1 MLLETLAGIAVA
13 PVTAARSI
21 MNTRIKAGT
30 SGMTLIEVLVAA
42 ALFAVLYA
50 IAVPNLQ
57 AMRAPYAL
65 ESATYQV
72 ASHLNMTRQ
81 RAITRNKRHR
91 IVFTSGGY
99 HVEKEAS
106 PSSFVNDSATFAM
119 PDGVVIGSPSPSN
132 PIFNSRGMLA
142 AAVSVTV
149 SMTGVG
155 TKTVTT
161 NVLGHTTIQ

>member
-1 MLLETLAGIAVA
+1 MTLLEI
-13 PVTAARSI
+13 
-21 MNTRIKAGT
+21 
-30 SGMTLIEVLVAA
+30 LVAM

-65 ESATYQV
+65 ESAVYQM
-72 ASHLNMTRQ
+72 ASHLSMARQ
-81 RAITRNKRHR
+81 RAIARNQRHR
-91 IVFTSGGY
+91 VAFAAGSYQI
-99 HVEKEAS
+99 EREAS
-106 PSSFVNDSATFAM
+106 PNTFVSDSATFAM
-119 PDGVVIGSPSPSN
+119 PHDVVIGSPNPAN

-142 AAVSVTV
+142 ANVSIAV

-161 NVLGHTTIQ
+161 NVLGNSTID

>member
-1 MLLETLAGIAVA
+1 
-13 PVTAARSI
+13 
-21 MNTRIKAGT
+21 MNTRMRAGT
-30 SGMTLIEVLVAA
+30 SGMTLIEVLVAM

-72 ASHLNMTRQ
+72 ASHLNMARQ
-81 RAITRNKRHR
+81 RAIARNQRYR
-91 IVFTSGGY
+91 LVFATGSY
-99 HVEKEAS
+99 HMEREAS

-119 PDGVVIGSPSPSN
+119 PDGVVIGSPNPSD

-142 AAVSVTV
+142 ANVSVTV
-149 SMTGVG
+149 SMAGVG

>member
-1 MLLETLAGIAVA
+1 MK
-13 PVTAARSI
+13 AA
-21 MNTRIKAGT
+21 T
-30 SGMTLIEVLVAA
+30 SGMTLIEILVAM

-65 ESATYQV
+65 ESAAYQM
-72 ASHLNMTRQ
+72 ASSLSMARQ
-81 RAITRNKRHR
+81 RAIARNQRHR
-91 IVFTSGGY
+91 VVFTSSSY
-99 HVEKEAS
+99 HIEKEAS

-119 PDGVVIGSPSPSN
+119 PNGVVLGSPNPSN

-161 NVLGHTTIQ
+161 NVLGNTTID

>member
-1 MLLETLAGIAVA
+1 MH
-13 PVTAARSI
+13 
-21 MNTRIKAGT
+21 TRKTAGT
-30 SGMTLIEVLVAA
+30 SGMTLIEVLVAM
-42 ALFAVLYA
+42 ALFTVLYA

-65 ESATYQV
+65 ESAVYQM
-72 ASHLNMTRQ
+72 ASHMSMARQ
-81 RAITRNKRHR
+81 RAIARNKRHR
-91 IVFTSGGY
+91 LVFASGSY
-99 HVEKEAS
+99 HLEQEAS
-106 PSSFVNDSATFAM
+106 PNSFVNDSATFAM
-119 PDGVVIGSPSPSN
+119 PDGVVIGSPNPSN

-149 SMTGVG
+149 SIAGVG

>member
-1 MLLETLAGIAVA
+1 
-13 PVTAARSI
+13 
-21 MNTRIKAGT
+21 MNTRMKAGT
-30 SGMTLIEVLVAA
+30 SGMTLLEVLVTMG
-42 ALFAVLYA
+42 LFVVLYA

-65 ESATYQV
+65 ESATYQI
-72 ASHLNMTRQ
+72 ASSLNLARQ

-91 IVFTSGGY
+91 LMFASGNY
-99 HVEKEAS
+99 HIEKESS
-106 PSSFVNDSATFAM
+106 PNSFVNDSAMFAM

-149 SMTGVG
+149 SMAGVG

>member
-1 MLLETLAGIAVA
+1 MH
-13 PVTAARSI
+13 
-21 MNTRIKAGT
+21 TRKTAGT
-30 SGMTLIEVLVAA
+30 SGMTLLEVLVAM
-42 ALFAVLYA
+42 ALFTVLYA

-65 ESATYQV
+65 ESATYQI
-72 ASHLNMTRQ
+72 ASSLNLARQ
-81 RAITRNKRHR
+81 RAIARNRRHSV
-91 IVFTSGGY
+91 VFASGSY
-99 HVEKEAS
+99 HIQQESS
-106 PSSFVNDSATFAM
+106 PNSFVNDSALFAM
-119 PDGVVIGSPSPSN
+119 PDGVVIGSPTPSN

-142 AAVSVTV
+142 AEVSLTV

>member
-1 MLLETLAGIAVA
+1 
-13 PVTAARSI
+13 
-21 MNTRIKAGT
+21 MNTRMKAGT
-30 SGMTLIEVLVAA
+30 SGMTLIEILVTM

-65 ESATYQV
+65 SSATYQI
-72 ASHLNMTRQ
+72 ASHINMARQ
-81 RAITRNKRHR
+81 RAIARNKRHR
-91 IVFTSGGY
+91 IVFLSGSY
-99 HVEKEAS
+99 HIEKEAS
-106 PSSFVNDSATFAM
+106 PSSFVNDSATFPM

-132 PIFNSRGMLA
+132 PTFNSRGMLA

-149 SMTGVG
+149 SLTGVG